1 MIWFLKLQLKVLLS
15 SSCRGASEL
24 NGGAVDVLD
33 LKVLAPAWMNACL
46 QWDERT
52 WCSCWRG
59 AAEGA
64 SAGVVDLDV
73 AAMGETRRR
82 RGTAAASESPPECV
96 ARVGEVHQLCFL
108 AWGPYLM

>member
-1 MIWFLKLQLKVLLS
+1 MTQRPGAGPQVAADLLEAKPRHS
-15 SSCRGASEL
+15 GM
-24 NGGAVDVLD
+24 LD